1 MVRVPVTGLQY
12 GLSVNSLYYE
22 EINGTEICD
31 ERGLNFSLNDT
42 LELVDDIDT
51 FLEFD
56 NWLFSG
62 PLYIYCKSN
71 IEGSKCLIANTQ
83 HCCLGNVLDLGMEQ
97 LRLL

>member
-1 MVRVPVTGLQY
+1 MVRVPVTGLHY
-12 GLSVNSLYYE
+12 GLSVNSPYYE
-22 EINGTEICD
+22 EINGTKICD

-42 LELVDDIDT
+42 LELVDDI
-51 FLEFD
+51 
-56 NWLFSG
+56 